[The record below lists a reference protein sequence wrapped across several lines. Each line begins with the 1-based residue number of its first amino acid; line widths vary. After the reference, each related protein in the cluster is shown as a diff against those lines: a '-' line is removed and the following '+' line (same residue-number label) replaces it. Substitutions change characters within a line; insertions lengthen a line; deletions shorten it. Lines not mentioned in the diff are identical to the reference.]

1 MLCQQPVW
9 SLLHAEVLIKEN
21 SQNLGCQ
28 AGDLCDDIMPGL
40 YILTNKIQTTI
51 YGYTGFSNRFS
62 VPIHIYLPF
71 PLFLLLNLNSFHSPP
86 CYFPLLHFTSPFPF
100 FFTYFFHSHSLYL
113 FPFFLSSSF
122 LLYLPCHSSS
132 ISCFPSPLPFP
143 FLLSGV
149 SDPYSIEFRSGSRS
163 SQKSQSGSGSRRPLN
178 PDLDPSSFLTLS
190 ENNT

>member
-9 SLLHAEVLIKEN
+9 SLLHAEVLLKEN

-28 AGDLCDDIMPGL
+28 AGVLCDDIMPGL

-100 FFTYFFHSHSLYL
+100 FSPTFSIPIPFTCFL
-113 FPFFLSSSF
+113 FS
-122 LLYLPCHSSS
+122 Y
-132 ISCFPSPLPFP
+132 PLPFSFIFP
-143 FLLSGV
+143 VTLLQFLV
-149 SDPYSIEFRSGSRS
+149 
-163 SQKSQSGSGSRRPLN
+163 
-178 PDLDPSSFLTLS
+178 SFLRYPFPS
-190 ENNT
+190 F